1 LDKIQH
7 KLKLCKQY
15 LKGCDWNLK
24 CMKKR
29 RRDHITYELK
39 ILEENEESSPLNNQQ
54 LESRCFLMREN
65 FLILDEEELFWK
77 WRLHEN

>member
-1 LDKIQH
+1 
-7 KLKLCKQY
+7 
-15 LKGCDWNLK
+15 
-24 CMKKR
+24 MKKR